1 MAQTLKD
8 KVAVVT
14 GASRGIG
21 REIAQTLAREGA
33 LVAVHYGGSEEAAKD
48 TVGQIEAAGGQAFI
62 VQGDLSKSAAA
73 KELFAKIDKELK
85 DRTGSEKF
93 DILVNNAGIASFVG
107 FADTSEDE
115 FDEQMA
121 VNIRAPYFLSQEAAG
136 RLNDNG
142 RIINFSTVVVRMPIA
157 AAAAYSV
164 SKGGVD
170 VLTRALAAELGE
182 RGITVNAIAPGAIQ
196 TDMAEFLKDP
206 DGVEYTKA
214 TQTLKRLGQTD
225 DIAELALYLASPA
238 SRWVTGQVIEASGG
252 ARVTY

>member
-1 MAQTLKD
+1 MTQTLKD

-21 REIAQTLAREGA
+21 REIAQKLARDGA
-33 LVAVHYGGSEEAAKD
+33 LVAVHYGGSEQAAKD
-48 TVGQIEAAGGQAFI
+48 TVAQIEAAGGQAFA
-62 VQGDLSKSAAA
+62 VQGDLSKSGAA
-73 KELFAKIDKELK
+73 KELFAKIDKELN
-85 DRTGSEKF
+85 DRTGSTRF
-93 DILVNNAGIASFVG
+93 DILVNNAGIASFVD
-107 FADTSEDE
+107 FADTSEE
-115 FDEQMA
+115 QFDEQVA

-157 AAAAYSV
+157 SAAAYSV

-170 VLTRALAAELGE
+170 VLTRTLAAELGE

-196 TDMAEFLKDP
+196 TDMAEFLKDA
-206 DGVEYTKA
+206 DGVEYTKS
-214 TQTLKRLGQTD
+214 TQTLKRIGQTD
-225 DIAELALYLASPA
+225 DIADLALYLASPA

>member
-21 REIAQTLAREGA
+21 REIAQTLGREGA
-33 LVAVHYGGSEEAAKD
+33 LVVVHYGGSEQGAKD
-48 TVGQIEAAGGQAFI
+48 TVASIEAAGGKAFT
-62 VQGDLSKSAAA
+62 VQGDLSKPGAA
-73 KELFAKIDKELK
+73 KELFARIDKELK
-85 DRTGSEKF
+85 DRTGTSTF
-93 DILVNNAGIASFVG
+93 DILVNNAGIATFTD
-107 FADTSEDE
+107 FANTSEE
-115 FDEQMA
+115 QFDELIA
-121 VNIRAPYFLSQEAAG
+121 VNVRAPYFLSQEAAD
-136 RLNDNG
+136 RLNNNG
-142 RIINFSTVVVRMPIA
+142 RIINFSTVVVRLPLS

-182 RGITVNAIAPGAIQ
+182 RDITVNAIAPGAIE

-206 DGVEYTKA
+206 EGAEFAKS
-214 TQTLKRLGQTD
+214 TQSLKRLGQAD
-225 DIAELALYLASPA
+225 DIADLALYLASPA
-238 SRWVTGQVIEASGG
+238 SRGVTGQVIEASGG